1 MANEARKRSISN
13 EVNRNNAEIAK
24 KVRIL
29 QKFNQMHLEWIGI

>member
-29 QKFNQMHLEWIGI
+29 QKFNQMHLE